1 MASCELNMESSSNA
15 HDKFVAHLEYAER
28 VVAGWPAWKR
38 NVLGGPRPM
47 FPIDRGFVRNEL
59 LYMDARLSEIERIT
73 RGLSPETVEAAIK
86 LYQEF
91 HLCDYTYPSVVADW
105 RGVRIGY
112 IDDDG
117 NFQMDKMWPG
127 RNKEES
133 PE

>member
-1 MASCELNMESSSNA
+1 MVEIGKHNNGSSEDEQ
-15 HDKFVAHLEYAER
+15 DKFIAHLEWAEQ

-47 FPIDRGFVRNEL
+47 FPIDNGFVRKEL
-59 LYMDARLSEIERIT
+59 LDRDARLSEIEKIT

-91 HLCDYTYPSVVADW
+91 HLGDYTYPSVVADW
-105 RGVRIGY
+105 RGVRVGY

-117 NFQMDKMWPG
+117 NFQMWEKRQKG
-127 RNKEES
+127 ELK
-133 PE
+133 